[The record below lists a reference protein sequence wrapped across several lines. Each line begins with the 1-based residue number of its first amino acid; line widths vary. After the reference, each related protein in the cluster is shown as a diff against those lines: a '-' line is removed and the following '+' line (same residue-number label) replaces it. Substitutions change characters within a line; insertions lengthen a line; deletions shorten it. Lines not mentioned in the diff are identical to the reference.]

1 MNKFTIEQ
9 VMIFRANAQKYIQQK
24 TKERTKF
31 TYALEKMIAK
41 TSFVEKQLSEY
52 NQDASVEFAS
62 VDDKGNILIVNE
74 RMQFTKENQK
84 ALTAKIRKYMQGE
97 VEVETYEAAE
107 FPEDLGADWE
117 EVLLPFVGKKLKVS
131 EDEKAA

>member
-1 MNKFTIEQ
+1 MEKFTIEK
-9 VMIFRANAQKYIQQK
+9 VMLFRANAQKYMTNK
-24 TKERTKF
+24 PRTKF
-31 TYALEKMIAK
+31 IYALEKMMAK
-41 TSFVEKQLSEY
+41 TSFVEKQLSEF

-62 VDDKGNILIVNE
+62 VDDKGNILFVND

-84 ALTAKIRKYMQGE
+84 SLTAKIRKYMQGE

-117 EVLLPFVGKKLKVS
+117 EVLFPFVGKKLKVS
-131 EDEKAA
+131 EEEKAA

>member
-1 MNKFTIEQ
+1 MKQKFTIEQ
-9 VMIFRANAQKYIQQK
+9 VIIFRANVNKYVTGK
-24 TKERTKF
+24 PRTKF
-31 TYALEKMIAK
+31 IYALEKMMAK
-41 TSFVEKQLSEY
+41 TSFVEKQLSEF

-62 VDDKGNILIVNE
+62 VDDKGNILFVND

-84 ALTAKIRKYMQGE
+84 SLTAKIRKYMQGE
-97 VEVETYEAAE
+97 VEVDTYEAAE

-131 EDEKAA
+131 EEEKAA